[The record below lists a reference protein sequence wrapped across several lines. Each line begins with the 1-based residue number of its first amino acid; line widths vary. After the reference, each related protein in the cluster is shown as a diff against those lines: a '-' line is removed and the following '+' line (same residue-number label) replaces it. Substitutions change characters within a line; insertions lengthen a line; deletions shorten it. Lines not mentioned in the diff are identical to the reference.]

1 MNKVSKTYETT
12 LSIPMCVTRDQ
23 KEKRE
28 KQRQKKRFEETMA
41 KSFLTCERKWKSK
54 VF

>member
-28 KQRQKKRFEETMA
+28 TEIEKKI
-41 KSFLTCERKWKSK
+41 
-54 VF
+54 

>member
-23 KEKRE
+23 KEEKE
-28 KQRQKKRFEETMA
+28 KQRKKDL
-41 KSFLTCERKWKSK
+41 KKQWLTSQI
-54 VF
+54 

>member
-28 KQRQKKRFEETMA
+28 KQRQKKRFGETMA
-41 KSFLTCERKWKSK
+41 NLPNLMQK
-54 VF
+54 VNLDSQ

>member
-41 KSFLTCERKWKSK
+41 NFPNLMQNINLYSQ
-54 VF
+54 